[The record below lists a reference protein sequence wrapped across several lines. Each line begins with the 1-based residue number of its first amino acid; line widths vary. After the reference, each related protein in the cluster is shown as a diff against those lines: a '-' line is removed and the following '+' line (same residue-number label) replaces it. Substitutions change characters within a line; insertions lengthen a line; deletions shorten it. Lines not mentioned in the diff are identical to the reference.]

1 MKKVI
6 FICVHNAGRSQMAE
20 AFFNQLA
27 HERAL
32 ATSAGTKPTP
42 QVNPTV
48 AQAMLEVGI
57 DISKQHPKQLTLA
70 MLEEADRAVTMG
82 CGEDQSCPATLAP
95 TEDWQL
101 DDPEGKTLEKVREI
115 RDTVKSRVTTLVQEL
130 TGGNL

>member
-1 MKKVI
+1 
-6 FICVHNAGRSQMAE
+6 MAE

-27 HERAL
+27 QGQAL

-48 AQAMLEVGI
+48 AQVMLEVGI
-57 DISKQHPKQLTLA
+57 DISKQYPKQLTLA
-70 MLEEADRAVTMG
+70 MLEEADRVVTMG

-101 DDPEGKTLEKVREI
+101 DDPEGQTLEKVREI